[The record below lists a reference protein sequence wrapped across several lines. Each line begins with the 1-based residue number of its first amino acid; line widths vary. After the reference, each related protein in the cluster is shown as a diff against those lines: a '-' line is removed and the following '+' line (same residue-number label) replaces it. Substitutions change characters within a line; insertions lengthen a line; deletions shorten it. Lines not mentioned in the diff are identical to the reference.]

1 MPELTIKGR
10 LPQSSFQLFQDKIFS
25 DVIIKI
31 NDAQFHC
38 HRFVLASFSS
48 YFQAMFV
55 NEMAES
61 QQNIIELKEL
71 NEDVF
76 ADIIHYFYGVDLKI
90 TEKNVQI
97 LAITASMLN
106 IMDVVDKCYSFL
118 SEKSPNRS
126 SYGALAI
133 GHKILVF
140 GGITKD
146 NVDILR
152 SIIAFDTCKVRWSN
166 ADLAP
171 LPKPIAL
178 LSPCLCD
185 NRLYIIGGSHEN
197 SSTATNEVAYLESGS
212 DHWVYVSPMNV
223 ARNDSVVA
231 VLDNLIYVGGGQ
243 NNKWKV
249 RSFERY
255 NPSTDTWELL
265 NWSIP
270 FSEFP
275 DSHVLTVYDGC
286 LNYIWNSC
294 RRRHCHTY
302 NPIQNEWTEA
312 SESASAI
319 LRFKYR
325 AEEDQFN
332 YDECLNKLFIIRVTN
347 QLRDKDNVK

>member
-1 MPELTIKGR
+1 M
-10 LPQSSFQLFQDKIFS
+10 
-25 DVIIKI
+25 
-31 NDAQFHC
+31 
-38 HRFVLASFSS
+38 
-48 YFQAMFV
+48 
-55 NEMAES
+55 
-61 QQNIIELKEL
+61 
-71 NEDVF
+71 
-76 ADIIHYFYGVDLKI
+76 DIQTHF
-90 TEKNVQI
+90 NV
-97 LAITASMLN
+97 
-106 IMDVVDKCYSFL
+106 
-118 SEKSPNRS
+118 ESPNRS

-243 NNKWKV
+243 NDKGKV
-249 RSFERY
+249 DSFERY

-270 FSEFP
+270 FSEYP
-275 DSHVLTVYDGC
+275 DSHVLTVYNGC
-286 LNYIWNSC
+286 LNYIWNSY
-294 RRRHCHTY
+294 RRHHCHTY
-302 NPIQNEWTEA
+302 NPIQNEWTEV
-312 SESASAI
+312 SASAI
-319 LRFKYR
+319 LRSKYR
-325 AEEDQFN
+325 VGVDQFN
-332 YDECLNKLFIIRVTN
+332 NCECLNKLFIIRVTN